1 MVPFVICVFAHLVP
15 SPPRPTL
22 TTPFVLAPDTTIFVI
37 SLNSSVVVTFWP
49 SPPAPVIVTGLESS
63 LTVPLARIP
72 DKDGDGFKSDWI
84 IYGYDGK
91 AAYSED
97 YDEFV
102 SFVSTKATPE
112 TGYTWKDAY
121 LVTDTSPLSETNSVG
136 LNLVVDVEAMAFSD
150 ETMELSGKKEVFEF
164 TDWMT
169 GETIK
174 ETFEEGT
181 PFDDT
186 MIGDGGNV
194 NSLQAAND
202 ILSGN
207 KGDDLIKGFG
217 GGDRLKGGKG
227 TDT

>member
-1 MVPFVICVFAHLVP
+1 MMSLFRLFQQKQHQKRVIL
-15 SPPRPTL
+15 
-22 TTPFVLAPDTTIFVI
+22 
-37 SLNSSVVVTFWP
+37 
-49 SPPAPVIVTGLESS
+49 
-63 LTVPLARIP
+63 
-72 DKDGDGFKSDWI
+72 
-84 IYGYDGK
+84 GK
-91 AAYSED
+91 MH
-97 YDEFV
+97 
-102 SFVSTKATPE
+102 
-112 TGYTWKDAY
+112 Y

-136 LNLVVDVEAMAFSD
+136 LNLVVDVEAMGFSD

-217 GGDRLKGGKG
+217 GGDRLKVEKVRIP
-227 TDT
+227 